1 MNKFE
6 VHILGCGSALPTKQH
21 NPSSQILNIRE
32 KLFMVD
38 CGEGTQLQMRL
49 NKLKMNRL
57 SHIFI
62 SHLHGD
68 HCFGLI
74 GLISTLALLG
84 RNGDVVIH
92 ADPQLE
98 TLLRPQLN
106 FFCKDIPFNVIIEG
120 FDSTKSEL
128 IYEDKSIT
136 VHTIPLIHRV
146 PCAGFLFREKSLAR
160 PLNSEIANFYKIPVK
175 DLPLIK
181 QGADY
186 ITEDGEV
193 ISNSRLTFDAPRAR
207 SYAYC
212 SDTAYSEALIP
223 IIKDVDV
230 IYHESTFLEADA
242 QRAKS
247 TGHSTAKQAATIAKE
262 ANVGKLLLGH
272 YSSRYN
278 DTKAFKQEAAEIF
291 INVEAVNEGYCEKL

>member
-1 MNKFE
+1 M
-6 VHILGCGSALPTKQH
+6 I
-21 NPSSQILNIRE
+21 
-32 KLFMVD
+32 D

-84 RNGDVVIH
+84 RTGDVVIH
-92 ADPQLE
+92 SDPQLE
-98 TLLRPQLN
+98 ELLRPQLN
-106 FFCKDIPFNVIIEG
+106 FFCKDIPFQVIIEG

-136 VHTIPLIHRV
+136 VHTIPLKHRV
-146 PCAGFLFREKSLAR
+146 PCAGFLFREKSQDRA
-160 PLNSEIANFYKIPVK
+160 LNSEMAKFYNVPVK
-175 DLPLIK
+175 EIPHIK
-181 QGADY
+181 QGENF
-186 ITEDGEV
+186 ITEDGTV
-193 ISNSRLTFDAPRAR
+193 IENSRLTFDPPRTK

-212 SDTAYSEALIP
+212 SDTAYSDTIIP
-223 IIKDVDV
+223 IVKDVDV
-230 IYHESTFLEADA
+230 LYHESTFLEADA
-242 QRAKS
+242 HRAKS
-247 TGHSTAKQAATIAKE
+247 TGHSTAKQAATIAKS

-278 DTKAFKQEAAEIF
+278 NPNEFKKEASEVFSNA
-291 INVEAVNEGYCEKL
+291 VAVNEGYCEKL